1 MIIYSHEE
9 QDSPISTPL
18 VVSPIPNTKR
28 RRQHGETANKI
39 LGGKQMEEKRLTPIK
54 AIRAKCL
61 DCCCGN
67 SNEVK
72 LCTCTGCALY
82 PYREGHNPF
91 IQKQEWTEER
101 KAAQKA
107 RMAQNIH
114 SPIREKSAN

>member
-1 MIIYSHEE
+1 
-9 QDSPISTPL
+9 
-18 VVSPIPNTKR
+18 
-28 RRQHGETANKI
+28 
-39 LGGKQMEEKRLTPIK
+39 MEEKRLTPIK

-61 DCCCGN
+61 DWCCGN

-91 IQKQEWTEER
+91 IQKQEWTKER

>member
-1 MIIYSHEE
+1 
-9 QDSPISTPL
+9 
-18 VVSPIPNTKR
+18 
-28 RRQHGETANKI
+28 
-39 LGGKQMEEKRLTPIK
+39 MEEKRLTPIK

-72 LCTCTGCALY
+72 LCTCTVFSLY
-82 PYREGHNPF
+82 HYREVHYPF
-91 IQKQEWTEER
+91 IKKHDLTEER
-101 KAAQKA
+101 KDAKKA